1 MKIIKVLSLLMVA
14 VIMSSC
20 NNKAVSNKPLKT
32 EIDSISY
39 ALGINIGTSIKASFD
54 EVDNE
59 LLIQGYMNVLDSSN
73 ILIENDKVEAILRTY
88 MQKKQIETQA
98 KQKEEAEKKA
108 EEQFADVKAAGEKF
122 LQENMTKEGVEIT
135 ESGLQYIVM
144 NEGSGDKPTATSTVK
159 VHYHGT
165 LIDGTVFDSSV
176 DRGEP
181 TQFVVGQVIPG
192 WTEGLQ
198 LMSVGSK
205 YKFFIP
211 QDIAYGAFPRQ
222 GGVIKPFDALV
233 FEVELLEIVK

>member
-181 TQFVVGQVIPG
+181 TQFGVGQVIPG

>member
-32 EIDSISY
+32 EIDSVSY
-39 ALGINIGTSIKASFD
+39 ALGINIGTSIKASFG

-73 ILIENDKVEAILRTY
+73 ILIENENVETILRTY
-88 MQKKQIETQA
+88 MQKKQVEAQA
-98 KQKEEAEKKA
+98 KQKEEALKKA
-108 EEQFADVKAAGEKF
+108 EEQFGEVKVAGEKF

-135 ESGLQYIVM
+135 DSGLQYIVM
-144 NEGSGDKPTATSTVK
+144 KEGTSDKPTATSKVK

-165 LIDGTVFDSSV
+165 LTDGTVFDSSV

-181 TQFVVGQVIPG
+181 SEFGVSQVIPG

-211 QDIAYGAFPRQ
+211 QDIGYGAFPRQ
-222 GGVIKPFDALV
+222 GGVIKPFDVLI
-233 FEVELLEIVK
+233 FEVELLEIIK